1 MLDRPEQLKAQLQ
14 RNVGCHDPRH
24 PSVAQLELSG
34 FEIDEQQQ
42 VMRKRNRG
50 RGW

>member
-24 PSVAQLELSG
+24 PNVGKLNQTAR
-34 FEIDEQQQ
+34 
-42 VMRKRNRG
+42 MRRAA
-50 RGW
+50 